1 MIARGRVGKMY
12 IVMSWQRFCILAW
25 GVGFTLVLKVPH
37 GAEYN
42 ESPML
47 AAQVQAGKLCLRCMS
62 GCHRSRWWS
71 IRWIRS
77 GNTGALGTC

>member
-1 MIARGRVGKMY
+1 M
-12 IVMSWQRFCILAW
+12 

-42 ESPML
+42 EAPML

-62 GCHRSRWWS
+62 GCHRSWWWS

-77 GNTGALGTC
+77 GNTPGTWHMLTVYWDAMQMHGAMGYKPLV